1 MVDKYTNEKMFDLE
15 LNSNKVVNIKDK
27 YVNLNFNE
35 PTGEAETLVGK
46 KLHKF
51 GDLAQHSKPPILK
64 RTKINNNNNKNELFF
79 NNNFINFSKNLSE
92 DILYKPKTKDTQ
104 NVYDELLNLIQNY
117 LKDQPSIF
125 IESALDSVIAIVKTT
140 KNEDEKKKEL
150 NEILGKQINNDEL
163 NKLNVLCKD
172 LVDYDMNFNNDDNN
186 ENNENVEMNVEIIK
200 EDENEDEKDEFN
212 LIEEE
217 EKSEK
222 ENEIDINIDDLN
234 INNNNNNND
243 DEIEMD
249 ERKGIL
255 SQNKNEIILTIESV
269 LNNKFWLQNFLREK
283 LKIDD
288 NILLNLETE
297 ILNILILNDLRLIE
311 NKLVQLLNIE
321 NFEFIKFLI
330 QNKNLIYFNTKLNKS
345 QNSQE
350 IQEILNKVEIID
362 KELFKILSNPQKNMK
377 KKKSKKNK
385 TTEKISHFS
394 LENLDLN
401 DLAFENSGHFN
412 SNKKIVFPE
421 GTFKQIFQ
429 NFQEITIP
437 PQKKIPQNLSE
448 FPIKNLPEWMH
459 RAFQIK
465 TNENKLEFINKTFN
479 KVQSKVLSTALNT
492 DENLLICA
500 PTSSGKTNI
509 ALFTILRLISLN
521 RNEQGIKTNNIKIVY
536 IAPMKALVKE
546 LVGNLS
552 QRLSYY
558 NLNVKELSGDV
569 NLTKHEISQTN
580 LIITTPEKFDI
591 ITRKSGVSFD
601 SINLLIIDEIHL
613 LHDSRGAVLESIVA
627 RILINDKNEETRIV
641 ALSATLPN
649 YKDVANFCHVNL
661 NKGLFYFDSS
671 FRPIPL
677 KQLFVG
683 ITEKKGI
690 KKLILINEIAYN
702 KIIERLNDNKQI
714 IVFVH
719 SRRETLNFAKYLIEQ
734 AKKNGQENY
743 FKLNINK
750 VNEFNTILQDDLDNN
765 LIKNKE
771 LLDLF
776 NFSIGIHHA
785 GMNIND
791 KIITEEYF
799 NNGYLKV
806 IISTATLAWGVNL
819 PAHTVIIK
827 GTQIY
832 NPEIGQWSE
841 LSFLDVMQMMGRAGR
856 VGYINDKENLGEGI
870 IITSFQELQFY
881 LSLLNQSLPI
891 ESQLIKNLPDCLNA
905 EIVSG
910 MISSIND
917 GVKWL
922 SQTYLYIRMLKSPNV
937 YNITDEEIKEDK
949 TLLKR
954 RSNLIHSAALLLQ
967 KNNLIKYNIK
977 TGELSPTQLGKV
989 SSYYYIKYPSIGTYN
1004 QNLNENMSEIDI
1016 FRLFSLSQEFSL
1028 IPIREEEKKEIE
1040 KLMYKVPIPI
1050 KGSLEESST
1059 KINILLQCYI
1069 SNIKLENYAISS
1081 DMIFIS
1087 QNAGRIFR
1095 ALFEITCNRAWAN
1108 VSYNCLKIC
1117 KEISNRMWN
1126 SMTPLR
1132 QFKLIP
1138 DEIIHKIEG
1147 KEQLTWERFFDLTVD
1162 QIGDILKIKKNN
1174 SQGIFRL
1181 LETFPKLEISANI
1194 QPLSRNCLFVEVV
1207 IQPKFAWIKNYHKY
1221 NELFHLFVEDNDSEI
1236 ILHHEM
1242 FGIKEK
1248 NLQNEK
1254 RINFIVPIINPVPPQ
1269 YFIRIISDSWI
1280 NCEKTLPIYFKY
1292 LVLPEKFPPFSKLYE
1307 LSKIEFDD
1315 NLFEKDFNDFYKN
1328 EKKFKF
1334 MNEIQTQIFREFNDN
1349 NNNNDSVFI
1358 GAPVGSGKS
1367 FLAESFMIKHFEE
1380 KEKNPMKKNIPIL
1393 FVCYNNEILEN
1404 KYSNLKKL
1412 FKNKIIN
1419 KFTGETILDRKLFD
1433 LSEIILS
1440 TFEKI
1445 EFFSR
1450 KNLRNE
1456 TFKNLE
1462 LIIIDGIHLINND
1475 DCNLEIALNRIRYL
1489 TNENKNKLKFVVLST
1504 SLSNPDSIC
1513 EWLNIKNVFNFEPK
1527 VRPTKTEFFFFGYES
1542 ISHKF
1547 RMNLMSKNIFNLIIK
1562 YSFFNNNDN
1571 KLKSAFKLST
1581 IIFVSNI
1588 KNLKSLML
1596 NFINYLTSTSSEIN
1610 SFIINKISNF
1620 KKIILDDDLIKT
1632 ENDEL
1637 LINSLKLG
1645 MGYIHEGMSQTLK
1658 SFIQT
1663 LFDSR
1668 IIQILVVTHKCLW
1681 SVNTFSHNVII
1692 ADTVKFDNDVYVD
1705 YNVTEMLQMVGRAS
1719 ITYSNSVD
1727 EKNFS
1732 VDVQNSTRKIF
1743 VLLNSS
1749 KKEFYKKFLIESFP
1763 LESSLNN
1770 FLHNTF
1776 LTEIFNGII
1785 KNKQECLNYLTW
1797 SFFYR
1802 RLEKNPNY
1810 YELKGKNKSDLNE
1823 FLSVLVEN
1831 VLNDLEK
1838 NNMIFIENN
1847 NLKITNL
1854 GKCASF
1860 YCVGYDT
1867 INLLNNSFEEIKGK
1881 KTKLQIFFEIV
1892 KNCFEFDFIEIN
1904 KNDVK
1909 ILNEIVNEN
1918 VNNKNFFNF
1927 LTDDIKKIANNNN
1940 KNEIAFV
1947 LSDPHNKTL
1956 ILLLCY
1962 FNRIYINPL
1971 LNKDLEKIILIM
1983 NRIILSLVDILSS
1996 KNMLKECLLA
2006 MQISQMI
2013 IQAMFINQ
2021 NTLMQLPYF
2030 TNDLIKKCLE
2040 NKINDINDLMNMNDK
2055 ERNELLKDFD
2065 EEKMNEIAEICNRYP
2080 SIEMKYKL
2088 SKKVLKLNEINNVSL
2103 QINLVRD
2110 IDDDVNVLSNV
2121 HSEFFPGVKEENWWI
2136 VVCLIKSEKNKEEVQ
2151 IDKIV
2156 CIKRINFCKKLN
2168 VDVNIQVEKEIG
2180 KFEYKIYL
2188 ICDSWVGCDFEE
2200 SFNIQIKE

>member
-15 LNSNKVVNIKDK
+15 LNSNKVVNVKDK

-51 GDLAQHSKPPILK
+51 GDLAQHSKPPSKLK
-64 RTKINNNNNKNELFF
+64 RTKINNNNNKNEIFF
-79 NNNFINFSKNLSE
+79 NNNFVNFSKNLSE

-104 NVYDELLNLIQNY
+104 NVYEELLNIIQNY
-117 LKDQPSIF
+117 LKDQPTNF
-125 IESALDSVIAIVKTT
+125 IESCLDSVISIIKKA

-150 NEILGKQINNDEL
+150 NEILGKEINNDEL
-163 NKLNVLCKD
+163 NKLNVLCKE
-172 LVDYDMNFNNDDNN
+172 LVDYDLNLNVDNNNNNN
-186 ENNENVEMNVEIIK
+186 ENIEMNVEII
-200 EDENEDEKDEFN
+200 NEDDQNENKEEFN

-217 EKSEK
+217 EKSDENNNEININIEDLNIK
-222 ENEIDINIDDLN
+222 NEIEDENEI
-234 INNNNNNND
+234 
-243 DEIEMD
+243 
-249 ERKGIL
+249 KF
-255 SQNKNEIILTIESV
+255 QNKNEINLTIESV

-288 NILLNLETE
+288 NFLLNLENE

-345 QNSQE
+345 QNSNE
-350 IQEILNKVEIID
+350 IQEILNKVEKID
-362 KELFKILSNPQKNMK
+362 KELFKILQNPKKNIK
-377 KKKSKKNK
+377 KKKKNIKK
-385 TTEKISHFS
+385 TEKISSFS
-394 LENLDLN
+394 LETLNLN
-401 DLAFENSGHFN
+401 DFVFENHFN
-412 SNKKIVFPE
+412 SNKKIIFPE
-421 GTFKQIFQ
+421 GTFKQTFP
-429 NFQEITIP
+429 NYQEISIP
-437 PQKKIPQNLSE
+437 PQTKKKTSNNN

-459 RAFQIK
+459 KAFQIK
-465 TNENKLEFINKTFN
+465 NNENQYEFINKSFN
-479 KVQSKVLSTALNT
+479 EVQTKVLKTALNT

-509 ALFTILRLISLN
+509 ALLTILRLLSLN
-521 RNEQGIKTNNIKIVY
+521 KKDENFITKNIKIIY

-552 QRLSYY
+552 QRLSHY

-569 NLTKHEISQTN
+569 NLTKHEIQNTN

-591 ITRKSGVSFD
+591 ITRKSGINFD

-613 LHDSRGAVLESIVA
+613 LHDSRGSVLESIVA
-627 RILINDKNEETRIV
+627 RILMNDKNEETRIV

-649 YKDVANFCHVNL
+649 FKDVANFCNVNL

-677 KQLFVG
+677 KQLFIG

-690 KKLILINEIAYN
+690 KKLLLINEIAYN

-719 SRRETLNFAKYLIEQ
+719 SRRETLNFAKFLIDK
-734 AKKNGQENY
+734 AKKTGNENY
-743 FKLNINK
+743 FKLNVSKI
-750 VNEFNTILQDDLDNN
+750 NEFNTILQDDLDNN

-771 LLDLF
+771 LIDLF

-799 NNGYLKV
+799 NNGYLKI

-856 VGYINDKENLGEGI
+856 VGYTKEDNYGEGI
-870 IITSFQELQFY
+870 IITSFQELEFY

-910 MISSIND
+910 MVSNVND

-922 SQTYLYIRMLKSPNV
+922 SKSYLYVRMLKSPSV
-937 YNITDEEIKEDK
+937 YNISEEEIKEDK
-949 TLLKR
+949 MLLKR
-954 RSNLIHSAALLLQ
+954 RSNLIHSAAILLQ
-967 KNNLIKYNIK
+967 KNNLIKYDIK
-977 TGELSPTQLGKV
+977 TGEFISTQLGKV
-989 SSYYYIKYPSIGTYN
+989 SSYYYIKYPSIGIYN
-1004 QNLNENMSEIDI
+1004 QNLNENMTEIDI
-1016 FRLFSLSQEFSL
+1016 FRLFSMSNEFSL

-1050 KGSLEESST
+1050 KGSLEEPST

-1069 SNIKLENYAISS
+1069 SNITLENYAISS
-1081 DMIFIS
+1081 DMIYIS

-1095 ALFEITCNRAWAN
+1095 ALFEITCNRSWSHVALL
-1108 VSYNCLKIC
+1108 CLKIC
-1117 KEISNRMWN
+1117 KEISHRMWN

-1147 KEQLTWERFFDLTVD
+1147 KEQLTFERFFELTVD
-1162 QIGDILKIKKNN
+1162 QISDILKIKKNN

-1181 LETFPKLEISANI
+1181 IETFPKFEISANI
-1194 QPLSRNCLFVEVV
+1194 QPLTKNCLFIEVV
-1207 IQPKFAWIKNYHKY
+1207 IQAKFVWIKNYHKFS
-1221 NELFHLFVEDNDSEI
+1221 EIFHLFVEDNDSEI

-1242 FGIKEK
+1242 FSIKEK
-1248 NLQNEK
+1248 NVLNEK
-1254 RINFIVPIINPVPPQ
+1254 RLNFIVPIINPLPPN
-1269 YFIRIISDSWI
+1269 YFIRIISDFWL
-1280 NCEKTLPIYFKY
+1280 NCEKNLPIYFKY
-1292 LVLPEKFPPFSKLYE
+1292 LILPEKFPSFSKLYE
-1307 LSKIEFDD
+1307 LSKIEFDE
-1315 NLFEKDFNDFYKN
+1315 NLFENSDFNDYYLN

-1334 MNEIQTQIFREFNDN
+1334 MNEIQTQIFRENENFNDE
-1349 NNNNDSVFI
+1349 SVFI

-1367 FLAESFMIKHFEE
+1367 FLAESFIIKYFEN
-1380 KEKNPMKKNIPIL
+1380 KKNLMKKNVPVV
-1393 FVCYNNEILEN
+1393 FVCFNDEICDDKFLI
-1404 KYSNLKKL
+1404 LKKL
-1412 FKNKIIN
+1412 FKKKIIN
-1419 KFTGETILDRKLFD
+1419 KFTGEIILDKKLFEI
-1433 LSEIILS
+1433 SEIILT

-1445 EFFSR
+1445 EFFTR

-1456 TFKNLE
+1456 TLKNLE

-1475 DCNLEIALNRIRYL
+1475 DSNLEIALNRIRYL
-1489 TNENKNKLKFVVLST
+1489 TNENKKKLKFVVLSV
-1504 SLSNPDSIC
+1504 SLSNSDSIC
-1513 EWLNIKNVFNFEPK
+1513 EWLNIKNCYNFEPK
-1527 VRPTKTEFFFFGYES
+1527 VRFTKMEFFFFGYES

-1562 YSFFNNNDN
+1562 YSFYNNNN
-1571 KLKSAFKLST
+1571 NNNIKNAFKLST
-1581 IIFVSNI
+1581 IIYVSNM
-1588 KNLKSLML
+1588 KNLKFLIL
-1596 NFINYLTSTSSEIN
+1596 NFINYLTSNSAEIN
-1610 SFIINKISNF
+1610 NFIIKKIPNY
-1620 KKIILDDDLIKT
+1620 KKIILDDFLVKS
-1632 ENDEL
+1632 DEL
-1637 LINSLKLG
+1637 LLKSLEFG
-1645 MGYIHEGMSQTLK
+1645 IGIIHEGMNKTLK
-1658 SFIQT
+1658 SFIQS
-1663 LFDSR
+1663 LFDQR
-1668 IIQILVVTHKCLW
+1668 IIQILIITFNCIW
-1681 SVNTFSHNVII
+1681 SINTFSHNVII
-1692 ADTVKFDNDVYVD
+1692 ADTVKFDNNIYVD
-1705 YNVTEMLQMVGRAS
+1705 YNITEMYQMIGRAS
-1719 ITYSNSVD
+1719 IFYSNSD
-1727 EKNFS
+1727 EKNLNNFS
-1732 VDVQNSTRKIF
+1732 RKIF
-1743 VLLNSS
+1743 ILLNNS
-1749 KKEFYKKFLIESFP
+1749 KKEFYKKFLLESFP
-1763 LESSLNN
+1763 LESSLKYN
-1770 FLHNTF
+1770 LHNVF

-1810 YELKGKNKSDLNE
+1810 YELKSRNKNDLNE
-1823 FLSVLVEN
+1823 FLSILIEN

-1838 NNMIFIENN
+1838 NNMIFIEKNN
-1847 NLKITNL
+1847 IKITNL

-1867 INLLNNSFEEIKGK
+1867 INLLNNSFDEIKK
-1881 KTKLQIFFEIV
+1881 INLKFFFEII
-1892 KNCFEFDFIEIN
+1892 KNSFEFDFIEIN

-1909 ILNEIVNEN
+1909 ILNEILNEN
-1918 VNNKNFFNF
+1918 VNNKNFFYF
-1927 LTDDIKKIANNNN
+1927 LNDDIKKIINNNN
-1940 KNEIAFV
+1940 NNENVFV
-1947 LSDPHNKTL
+1947 LNDPHNKTL

-1962 FNRIYINPL
+1962 FNRIFINPL
-1971 LNKDLEKIILIM
+1971 LQKDLEKIVLIS

-1996 KNMLKECLLA
+1996 KNMLKECLIA
-2006 MQISQMI
+2006 MQISQML

-2021 NTLMQLPYF
+2021 SSLMQLPYF
-2030 TNDLIKKCLE
+2030 NSDLIKKCNE
-2040 NKINDINDLMNMNDK
+2040 NKINDINDLINMNDN
-2055 ERNELLKDFD
+2055 ERNELLNNFN
-2065 EEKMNEIAEICNRYP
+2065 EEMMNEIAEICNRYP
-2080 SIEMKYKL
+2080 NVEMKYKL
-2088 SKKVLKLNEINNVSL
+2088 NENKFKLNENNFFSVE
-2103 QINLVRD
+2103 INLIRD
-2110 IDDDVNVLSNV
+2110 VDEDVNVLTNV
-2121 HSEFFPGVKEENWWI
+2121 HSDYFPGVKEENWWI
-2136 VVCLIKSEKNKEEVQ
+2136 VVCLIKNDEKEIN
-2151 IDKIV
+2151 KIV
-2156 CIKRINFCKKLN
+2156 SIKRINFCKKLN
-2168 VDVNIQVEKEIG
+2168 VNVDVKIEGEIG
-2180 KFEYKIYL
+2180 NFLYKIYL
-2188 ICDSWVGCDFEE
+2188 ICDSWIGCDLEE
-2200 SFNIQIKE
+2200 SFNIEIIN

>member
-64 RTKINNNNNKNELFF
+64 RTKINDNNKNEIFF
-79 NNNFINFSKNLSE
+79 NNNFIDFSKNLNE
-92 DILYKPKTKDTQ
+92 DIFYKPKTKDTQ
-104 NVYDELLNLIQNY
+104 NVYEELLNLIQNY
-117 LKDQPSIF
+117 LKDQPTNF
-125 IESALDSVIAIVKTT
+125 IESCLDSVISIIKKG

-150 NEILGKQINNDEL
+150 NEILGKEINNDEL
-163 NKLNVLCKD
+163 NKLNVLCKE
-172 LVDYDMNFNNDDNN
+172 LVDYDLNLNENNNNNNNN
-186 ENNENVEMNVEIIK
+186 ENIEMNVEIINDDDQNEK
-200 EDENEDEKDEFN
+200 EEFN

-217 EKSEK
+217 EKSDENN
-222 ENEIDINIDDLN
+222 NEININIDDLN
-234 INNNNNNND
+234 IKNN
-243 DEIEMD
+243 EIEID
-249 ERKGIL
+249 ENEIKKEF
-255 SQNKNEIILTIESV
+255 QNKNEINLTIESV

-288 NILLNLETE
+288 NFLLNLENE

-345 QNSQE
+345 QNSNE
-350 IQEILNKVEIID
+350 IQEILNNVEKID
-362 KELFKILSNPQKNMK
+362 KELFKILQNP
-377 KKKSKKNK
+377 KKNIK
-385 TTEKISHFS
+385 KQKKNIKKTEKISSFS
-394 LENLDLN
+394 LETLNLN
-401 DLAFENSGHFN
+401 DFVFENSGHFN
-412 SNKKIVFPE
+412 SNKKIIFPE
-421 GTFKQIFQ
+421 GTFKQIFP
-429 NFQEITIP
+429 NFQEISIP
-437 PQKKIPQNLSE
+437 PQTKKNFSNN

-459 RAFQIK
+459 KAFQIK
-465 TNENKLEFINKTFN
+465 NNENQYEFINKSFN
-479 KVQSKVLSTALNT
+479 EVQTKVLSTALNT

-509 ALFTILRLISLN
+509 ALLTILRLLSQNKIN
-521 RNEQGIKTNNIKIVY
+521 DNKINTKNIKIIY

-552 QRLSYY
+552 QRLSHY

-569 NLTKHEISQTN
+569 NLTKHEISNTN

-591 ITRKSGVSFD
+591 ITRKSGINFD

-613 LHDSRGAVLESIVA
+613 LHDSRGSVLESIVA
-627 RILINDKNEETRIV
+627 RILMNDKNEETRIV

-649 YKDVANFCHVNL
+649 FKDVANFCHVNL

-677 KQLFVG
+677 KQLFIG

-690 KKLILINEIAYN
+690 KKLMLINEIAYN

-714 IVFVH
+714 IIFVH
-719 SRRETLNFAKYLIEQ
+719 SRRETLNFAKFLIEK
-734 AKKNGQENY
+734 AKKNGNENY
-743 FKLNINK
+743 FKLNVSKI
-750 VNEFNTILQDDLDNN
+750 NEFNTILQDDLDNN

-799 NNGYLKV
+799 NNGYLKI

-856 VGYINDKENLGEGI
+856 VGYINKENNYGEGI
-870 IITSFQELQFY
+870 IITSFQELEFY

-910 MISSIND
+910 MISNIND

-922 SQTYLYIRMLKSPNV
+922 SKTYLYVRMLKSPNV
-937 YNITDEEIKEDK
+937 YFISEEEIKSDK

-954 RSNLIHSAALLLQ
+954 RSNLIHSAAILLQ

-977 TGELSPTQLGKV
+977 TGELIPTQLGKV
-989 SSYYYIKYPSIGTYN
+989 SSYYYIKYPSIGIYN
-1004 QNLNENMSEIDI
+1004 QNLSENMTEIDI
-1016 FRLFSLSQEFSL
+1016 FRLFSLSNEFCL

-1050 KGSLEESST
+1050 KGSLEEPST

-1095 ALFEITCNRAWAN
+1095 ALFEITCNRSWSN
-1108 VSYNCLKIC
+1108 VALICLKIC
-1117 KEISNRMWN
+1117 KEISNKMWN

-1147 KEQLTWERFFDLTVD
+1147 KEQLTFERFFELTVD
-1162 QIGDILKIKKNN
+1162 QISDILKIKKNN

-1181 LETFPKLEISANI
+1181 IETFPKFEISANI
-1194 QPLSRNCLFVEVV
+1194 QPLTRNCLFVEVL
-1207 IQPKFAWIKNYHKY
+1207 IQPKFVWIKNYHKY
-1221 NELFHLFVEDNDSEI
+1221 SEIFHLIVEDNDSEI

-1242 FGIKEK
+1242 FNIKEK
-1248 NLQNEK
+1248 NVLNEK
-1254 RINFIVPIINPVPPQ
+1254 RLNFIVPIINPLPPQ
-1269 YFIRIISDSWI
+1269 YFIRIISDFWL

-1292 LVLPEKFPPFSKLYE
+1292 LILPEKFPSFSKLYE
-1307 LSKIEFDD
+1307 LSKIEFDE
-1315 NLFEKDFNDFYKN
+1315 NLFENKEFNDYYLN
-1328 EKKFKF
+1328 EMKFKF
-1334 MNEIQTQIFREFNDN
+1334 MNEIQTQIFREKFNFN
-1349 NNNNDSVFI
+1349 ESVFI

-1367 FLAESFMIKHFEE
+1367 FLAESFMIKYFEE
-1380 KEKNPMKKNIPIL
+1380 KKNLMKKNVPIV
-1393 FVCYNNEILEN
+1393 FVCFNDEIVEN
-1404 KYSNLKKL
+1404 KFLMLKKL
-1412 FKNKIIN
+1412 FKKKIIN
-1419 KFTGETILDRKLFD
+1419 KFTGEIILDKKLFD
-1433 LSEIILS
+1433 LSEIILTS
-1440 TFEKI
+1440 FEKL
-1445 EFFSR
+1445 EFFTR

-1456 TFKNLE
+1456 TLKNLE
-1462 LIIIDGIHLINND
+1462 LLIIDGIHLINND
-1475 DCNLEIALNRIRYL
+1475 DSNLEIALNRIRYL
-1489 TNENKNKLKFVVLST
+1489 TNENKNKLKIVVLSV

-1513 EWLNIKNVFNFEPK
+1513 EWLNIKNCYNFEPK
-1527 VRPTKTEFFFFGYES
+1527 VRFTKMEFFFFGYES

-1562 YSFFNNNDN
+1562 HSFFYNNNN
-1571 KLKSAFKLST
+1571 IKNAFKLST
-1581 IIFVSNI
+1581 IIYVSNV
-1588 KNLKSLML
+1588 KNLKFLIL
-1596 NFINYLTSTSSEIN
+1596 NFINYLTSNSAEIN
-1610 SFIINKISNF
+1610 SFIISKISNY
-1620 KKIILDDDLIKT
+1620 KKIVLDDFLIK
-1632 ENDEL
+1632 NDEFL
-1637 LINSLKLG
+1637 LKSLEFG
-1645 MGYIHEGMSQTLK
+1645 IGFIHEGMNKTLK

-1663 LFDSR
+1663 LFDQR
-1668 IIQILVVTHKCLW
+1668 IIQILIITFNCIW
-1681 SVNTFSHNVII
+1681 NINTFSHNVII
-1692 ADTVKFDNDVYVD
+1692 ADTVKFDNNIYVD
-1705 YNVTEMLQMVGRAS
+1705 YNITEMFQMIGRAS
-1719 ITYSNSVD
+1719 ISYSNSNAVD

-1732 VDVQNSTRKIF
+1732 SEVINSNRKIF
-1743 VLLNSS
+1743 ILLNNS
-1749 KKEFYKKFLIESFP
+1749 KKEFYKKFLLESFP
-1763 LESSLNN
+1763 LESSLKFN
-1770 FLHNTF
+1770 LHNVF
-1776 LTEIFNGII
+1776 LTEIFNGIV

-1802 RLEKNPNY
+1802 RIEKNPNY
-1810 YELKGKNKSDLNE
+1810 YELKSRNKNDLNE
-1823 FLSVLVEN
+1823 FLSVLIEN

-1847 NLKITNL
+1847 NIKITNL

-1860 YCVGYDT
+1860 YCVGYDS

-1881 KTKLQIFFEIV
+1881 KINLQIFFEII

-1909 ILNEIVNEN
+1909 ILNEILNEN

-1927 LTDDIKKIANNNN
+1927 LTDEIKKITNKNNNEN
-1940 KNEIAFV
+1940 VFILN
-1947 LSDPHNKTL
+1947 DPHNKSL

-1962 FNRIYINPL
+1962 FNRILINPL
-1971 LNKDLEKIILIM
+1971 LQKDLEKVVLIS

-2006 MQISQMI
+2006 MQISQML

-2021 NTLMQLPYF
+2021 NSLMQLPYF
-2030 TNDLIKKCLE
+2030 NNDLIKKCVE
-2040 NKINDINDLMNMNDK
+2040 NKINDINDLINMNDN
-2055 ERNELLKDFD
+2055 ERNELLNNFN
-2065 EEKMNEIAEICNRYP
+2065 EEMMNEIAEICNRIP
-2080 SIEMKYKL
+2080 NIEMKIKIN
-2088 SKKVLKLNEINNVSL
+2088 KKTFKINEIATVE
-2103 QINLVRD
+2103 INLIRD
-2110 IDDDVNVLSNV
+2110 VDDDVNVLSNV
-2121 HSEFFPGVKEENWWI
+2121 HSNFFPGVKEENWWI
-2136 VVCLIKSEKNKEEVQ
+2136 VVCLMKEN
-2151 IDKIV
+2151 KIV
-2156 CIKRINFCKKLN
+2156 VIKRINFCKKINLN
-2168 VDVNIQVEKEIG
+2168 VEFKIENEIG
-2180 KFEYKIYL
+2180 NFLYKIYL
-2188 ICDSWVGCDFEE
+2188 ICDSWIGCDLEE
-2200 SFNIQIKE
+2200 SFNIEIK